1 MQKQITNSIHYSINP
16 KYKYRDLS
24 QHQFS
29 VRPETPNRNV
39 KEWDFIYA
47 TVQKSIRFG
56 NSITWQ
62 PLEELN
68 PIQLHLKEG
77 LRQELFLFP
86 EISWKGILSSFND
99 VPLGIEGLGSQ
110 I

>member
-1 MQKQITNSIHYSINP
+1 MIQLIPNTNIGT
-16 KYKYRDLS
+16 LS

-39 KEWDFIYA
+39 EEWDFIYA

-56 NSITWQ
+56 NSITWL

-77 LRQELFLFP
+77 LRQELFPFP
-86 EISWKGILSSFND
+86 RNFL
-99 VPLGIEGLGSQ
+99 EGNF
-110 I
+110 III